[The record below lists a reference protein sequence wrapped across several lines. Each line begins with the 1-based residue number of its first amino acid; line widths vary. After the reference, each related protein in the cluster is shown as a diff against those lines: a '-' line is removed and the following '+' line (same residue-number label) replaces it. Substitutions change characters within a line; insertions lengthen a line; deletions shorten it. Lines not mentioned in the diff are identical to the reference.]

1 MNFLPTYVANS
12 SSQPSIKD
20 SSKPQLVYFVQH
32 QEVCA
37 SQLSSFYL
45 FHSLL
50 LFVAFYSLRWIPEIW
65 ISLSRPQRNT
75 HCVIIFLT
83 ECLPSVSGK
92 TKQNHVI
99 DAWYSLLTVRK
110 NRKMMKKRMV
120 KRSFADC
127 WLLTLAK
134 NNEELYIKHTC
145 FLVLESQTV
154 FFYNGNSPFV
164 HFLEGCKQSLWI
176 TSYSKLTAI
185 FWASLRI
192 N

>member
-37 SQLSSFYL
+37 SQYPVLFAFSWAVFTFSIPCCFLWHFIAFAESLKSEYHWAAHSETLS
-45 FHSLL
+45 
-50 LFVAFYSLRWIPEIW
+50 
-65 ISLSRPQRNT
+65 
-75 HCVIIFLT
+75 VIIFLT

-92 TKQNHVI
+92 TKQNHVS

-110 NRKMMKKRMV
+110 NRKMMKKWMV
-120 KRSFADC
+120 KRSFAGC

-145 FLVLESQTV
+145 FLVITV
-154 FFYNGNSPFV
+154 
-164 HFLEGCKQSLWI
+164 
-176 TSYSKLTAI
+176 
-185 FWASLRI
+185 
-192 N
+192 